1 MMRSLS
7 LLAATL
13 AAPALANV
21 ELGGCYD
28 SSSNSVR
35 CALNSSYCEDDGTMW
50 LTPNVVQTDIY
61 YGSPC
66 TCDETP
72 VGSCYD
78 VQQTH
83 VATCHLHE
91 DQCPVYSDGS
101 THYWISHDYTFAD
114 GSTCTCGYN
123 RNAGDTQFGVCYDT
137 SSHQTTCSVSDHDC
151 TSSETWIAP
160 QEALLSYDIDCP
172 CDDVETGA
180 CYSLSTHATTCAV
193 APDSCDSGETFIGA
207 RSARDDYNMSCK
219 LCTRYSPSPSLTQ
232 APSLAPTVQ
241 KPQTPQVSMGA
252 CYETTSRALTCAFN
266 SSYCNEGEDWLTP
279 HMVQTYNDWAD
290 DGADS
295 VSGCTCDDT
304 PVGAC
309 YDYVGARHS
318 RARAPRASAGLR

>member
-1 MMRSLS
+1 M
-7 LLAATL
+7 
-13 AAPALANV
+13 
-21 ELGGCYD
+21 
-28 SSSNSVR
+28 
-35 CALNSSYCEDDGTMW
+35 
-50 LTPNVVQTDIY
+50 Y

-78 VQQTH
+78 VQNTH

-172 CDDVETGA
+172 CDEVETGA
-180 CYSLSTHATTCAV
+180 CYSLSTHATTARPPTR
-193 APDSCDSGETFIGA
+193 AIRRDSSS
-207 RSARDDYNMSCK
+207 RRARDDYNMSCK
-219 LCTRYSPSPSLTQ
+219 LHALQPVPVRDPASFV
-232 APSLAPTVQ
+232 APTVQ
-241 KPQTPQVSMGA
+241 SPRRRKCRWA
-252 CYETTSRALTCAFN
+252 RATKRR
-266 SSYCNEGEDWLTP
+266 
-279 HMVQTYNDWAD
+279 V
-290 DGADS
+290 
-295 VSGCTCDDT
+295 
-304 PVGAC
+304 
-309 YDYVGARHS
+309 ARS
-318 RARAPRASAGLR
+318 RARSTRAIATRARIG

>member
-1 MMRSLS
+1 MRSSSQLF
-7 LLAATL
+7 AAVL

-21 ELGGCYD
+21 ELGGCYE

-78 VQQTH
+78 VQNTH

-219 LCTRYSPSPSLTQ
+219 LCTRYSPSPSLTR

-318 RARAPRASAGLR
+318 RARAPRASAGLL